1 MKKTI
6 VFGSL
11 LAVFLML
18 MMPMMSAVE
27 VNTVK
32 DANEQYI
39 EKELEKL
46 KGMPTL
52 FRSGMTGLLG
62 KLLSA
67 IAIPIVFAI
76 LTIFGTAITAVTSLV
91 LPLLNL
97 FVKVVGLVYGNIF
110 GITTNAFRA
119 LLVVAILLLF

>member
-1 MKKTI
+1 MKRKI
-6 VFGSL
+6 IFGSL

-18 MMPMMSAVE
+18 MMPAMSAIE
-27 VNTVK
+27 FNTVK
-32 DANEQYI
+32 DVNEREI
-39 EKELEKL
+39 KETLEEL
-46 KGMPTL
+46 KKMPTV
-52 FRSGMTGLLG
+52 FCNAFSGVLG
-62 KLLSA
+62 KILSA

-76 LTIFGTAITAVTSLV
+76 LTIFGSAITAVTSLA

-110 GITTNAFRA
+110 GITTNTFRA

>member
-18 MMPMMSAVE
+18 MMPAMSAVE

-39 EKELEKL
+39 EEQLEKL
-46 KGMPTL
+46 KGMPQL
-52 FRSGMTGLLG
+52 FFTGMNGLLG

-76 LTIFGTAITAVTSLV
+76 LTIFGSSLTAVTSLL

-97 FVKVVGLVYGNIF
+97 FVKIVSLVYGNIF